1 MNLFID
7 LVWYLLLLTFDSLIS
22 TSTALLSCTAQGRA
36 SWAAMVAS
44 NIKSLNLKFSVRSKV
59 HPNLI
64 WSAALKSLSAWS
76 HFLPDDELKLYMK
89 NPWDAVLNLQSVWPW
104 PVAFQCWICSIIQ
117 ECFVMP
123 APLGDQQLMPM
134 LMSCGCHWRPHL
146 IPGWHWRS
154 DEGLLGSGFASS
166 TERWHLLHPFIQ
178 LDNNS
183 TCVALPWQPQQIHGF
198 HCRLVHGADWIGRAC
213 CCCLYLHLQV
223 RSFQLAIPGT
233 CFLPA
238 CTRSYANGLS
248 LSWDAEA
255 EVVRFTLHYL
265 NLYLLSA
272 RSSLPSGKC

>member
-7 LVWYLLLLTFDSLIS
+7 LVWYLSLLTFDSLIS
-22 TSTALLSCTAQGRA
+22 TRTALLPCTAQGRA

-89 NPWDAVLNLQSVWPW
+89 SLGRHLKFAICMALTSCFPMLNLLCHSGMLCDASPTGRSTTHADVNELW
-104 PVAFQCWICSIIQ
+104 
-117 ECFVMP
+117 MLL
-123 APLGDQQLMPM
+123 AP
-134 LMSCGCHWRPHL
+134 HW

-154 DEGLLGSGFASS
+154 DEGLLGTGFASS
-166 TERWHLLHPFIQ
+166 TERWHPLHPFIQ

-183 TCVALPWQPQQIHGF
+183 TCVTLPWQPQQIHGF
-198 HCRLVHGADWIGRAC
+198 HCRLVYGADWIGRTC

-238 CTRSYANGLS
+238 CTRS
-248 LSWDAEA
+248 
-255 EVVRFTLHYL
+255 
-265 NLYLLSA
+265 
-272 RSSLPSGKC
+272 